1 LNAKFRPF
9 CVCPFMRT
17 TGRSVTS
24 GLMLQGILDNA
35 RDGFTAEEIAT
46 EDFAPPPSGARL
58 S

>member
-1 LNAKFRPF
+1 
-9 CVCPFMRT
+9 MRT